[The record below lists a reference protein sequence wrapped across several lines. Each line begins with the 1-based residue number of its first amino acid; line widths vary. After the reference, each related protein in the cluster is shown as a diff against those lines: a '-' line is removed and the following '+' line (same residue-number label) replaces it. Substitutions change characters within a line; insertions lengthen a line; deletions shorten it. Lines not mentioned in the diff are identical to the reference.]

1 MKRFATIVHG
11 FQVSPSQMFAGLLS
25 IQAPIF
31 TSSNKVRLLWQFV
44 YISISSWHLYA
55 ANLLVY
61 YFPLIYSSLNSSIG
75 LQFVAA
81 ETNWISNI
89 LALFTFNTSDQDHDP
104 LFSSIMSKNIDNQI
118 PIAFDQAT
126 PFKIWSSPSTSIIEK
141 ESYKDKKCDQ
151 LATNLL
157 TQELLHEIKHCIS
170 CLQQGNKTDYMN
182 EYIKAMQNQIASLK
196 SEIMFLRREVK
207 EKKTH

>member
-1 MKRFATIVHG
+1 MKRFATIVHD

-44 YISISSWHLYA
+44 YISISSWYLYA
-55 ANLLVY
+55 ANTLVY
-61 YFPLIYSSLNSSIG
+61 YFPLIYLSLNSSIG

-81 ETNWISNI
+81 ETNWISNTW
-89 LALFTFNTSDQDHDP
+89 ALFTFNTIIKIMLP
-104 LFSSIMSKNIDNQI
+104 FFSSIIFKNIDNQI

-126 PFKIWSSPSTSIIEK
+126 PSKIWSSPSTSKIEK

-157 TQELLHEIKHCIS
+157 TQEHEIKHHIS
-170 CLQQGNKTDYMN
+170 CLQQGNKTDIRMN
-182 EYIKAMQNQIASLK
+182 ISKLCRTK
-196 SEIMFLRREVK
+196 LRHSKVRLCFSD
-207 EKKTH
+207 EK

>member
-1 MKRFATIVHG
+1 
-11 FQVSPSQMFAGLLS
+11 MFAGLLS

-44 YISISSWHLYA
+44 YISISSWYLYA
-55 ANLLVY
+55 ANTLVY
-61 YFPLIYSSLNSSIG
+61 YFPLIYLSLNSSIG

-126 PFKIWSSPSTSIIEK
+126 PYKISSSPSTSIIEK
-141 ESYKDKKCDQ
+141 ESYKDKVWPTSYQSFD
-151 LATNLL
+151 ART
-157 TQELLHEIKHCIS
+157 S
-170 CLQQGNKTDYMN
+170 SWNKTLY
-182 EYIKAMQNQIASLK
+182 
-196 SEIMFLRREVK
+196 FVPTTR
-207 EKKTH
+207 

>member
-1 MKRFATIVHG
+1 
-11 FQVSPSQMFAGLLS
+11 
-25 IQAPIF
+25 
-31 TSSNKVRLLWQFV
+31 
-44 YISISSWHLYA
+44 
-55 ANLLVY
+55 
-61 YFPLIYSSLNSSIG
+61 
-75 LQFVAA
+75 
-81 ETNWISNI
+81 
-89 LALFTFNTSDQDHDP
+89 
-104 LFSSIMSKNIDNQI
+104 MSKNIDNQI
-118 PIAFDQAT
+118 PIAYDQAT

-157 TQELLHEIKHCIS
+157 TQELLHEIKHYIS

>member
-104 LFSSIMSKNIDNQI
+104 LFSSMSKNIDNQI

-157 TQELLHEIKHCIS
+157 TQELLHEIKHHIS
-170 CLQQGNKTDYMN
+170 CLQQGNKTDIWMN
-182 EYIKAMQNQIASLK
+182 ISKLCRTK
-196 SEIMFLRREVK
+196 LRHSKVRLCFSD
-207 EKKTH
+207 EK